1 MKDLLRDDFMDDPSL
16 DPDYDNCPIKLPL
29 SQATQFFIKDEAIKE
44 EGFKVKTEPQ
54 DFADQNSQVSS
65 QNVVTINGE
74 TKLIK
79 EEKPDIDGEINGLE
93 SKISSTGLKCE
104 DKKSI
109 STINRGIVDLIS
121 CAEEDKFFQ
130 LQLPNCMPM
139 FNVSSQS
146 RQPETSQAN
155 NSEPNNTEQ
164 PSKKGHSLR
173 DLPAGKVGKI
183 QIMKSGRTRLVLGNT
198 KMWLETGTQVAFNQ
212 ELVGLDLDKTT
223 HSGAAKCLGSVGL
236 RMMVCPDW
244 DWLVSQTS

>member
-54 DFADQNSQVSS
+54 DFADQNSQ
-65 QNVVTINGE
+65 
-74 TKLIK
+74 
-79 EEKPDIDGEINGLE
+79 E